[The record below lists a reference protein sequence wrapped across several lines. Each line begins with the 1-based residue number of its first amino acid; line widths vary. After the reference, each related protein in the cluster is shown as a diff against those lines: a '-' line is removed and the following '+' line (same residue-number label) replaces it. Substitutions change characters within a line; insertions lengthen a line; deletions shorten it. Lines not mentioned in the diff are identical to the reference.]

1 MSDSINKKKFL
12 KDLNDFKNLPE
23 DKKEKVFNLA
33 WESKNFEI
41 ELYWKRAGY
50 FWAFQTIILAGLFAV
65 VSSKD
70 LGEDKNHYIHY
81 TTCLGF
87 ITALGWLLI
96 NKGSKVWQRH
106 WEKVVDILEDYVIG
120 KLYKTNT
127 NQKTFSVSKIN
138 ELISQFFMLLWL
150 YLFLKSNFYDN
161 VNYSQSLN
169 KMTCDWNIIF
179 PDLIVIFIVWQMYF
193 GKGRGR
199 FGEREIKFYR
209 RKIKAD

>member
-1 MSDSINKKKFL
+1 MSDLINKKKFL
-12 KDLNDFKNLPE
+12 KGLKDFKNLSE
-23 DKKEKVFNLA
+23 EKKEKVFHLA
-33 WESKNFEI
+33 WEAKNFEI
-41 ELYWKRAGY
+41 DLYWKRAGY

-65 VSSKD
+65 ASSKD
-70 LGEDKNHYIHY
+70 FGDEKRYYSHY

-87 ITALGWLLI
+87 ITALGWFLI

-106 WEKVVDILEDYVIG
+106 WEKIVDVLEDYVIG

-127 NQKTFSVSKIN
+127 SDKTFSVSKIN

-150 YLFLKSNFYDN
+150 YLLLKSNFYDN
-161 VNYSQSLN
+161 IDYSNGLKNISFN
-169 KMTCDWNIIF
+169 WKIIF
-179 PDLIVIFIVWQMYF
+179 PDLIVIYIVWQMFF

-209 RKIKAD
+209 RKIKIN

>member
-1 MSDSINKKKFL
+1 MSKVISKKKFL
-12 KDLNDFKNLPE
+12 KGLNDFKNLPKH
-23 DKKEKVFNLA
+23 KKEKVFNLA

-50 FWAFQTIILAGLFAV
+50 FWAFQTIVLAGLFAV
-65 VSSKD
+65 ASNKD
-70 LGEDKNHYIHY
+70 LVQDKNHYTHY
-81 TTCLGF
+81 IICLGF

-127 NQKTFSVSKIN
+127 SQKTFSVSKIN
-138 ELISQFFMLLWL
+138 ELISQFFMLIWL
-150 YLFLKSNFYDN
+150 YLLLKSNFYDN
-161 VNYSQSLN
+161 IDYSLRLN
-169 KMTCDWNIIF
+169 EMIFDWNIIL
-179 PDLIVIFIVWQMYF
+179 PDAIVIYIVYQMYF

-209 RKIKAD
+209 RKIKTN